1 MPAAPDIGKILK
13 KIEQWSAD
21 KPMPAVSRIAGKEL
35 SPFKVLVSTVLS
47 LRTKDQVTAEAS
59 SRLFK
64 QAASPEAM
72 LGLGSSRIARLIYP
86 VGFYKTKAKYIT
98 GICETLLAQYG
109 GRVPDNLDELLT
121 LKGVGRKT
129 ANLVLILGYNKPAMC
144 VDTHVHRISNR
155 LGYIRTK
162 TPLESEMALR
172 KKLPQR
178 YWLQYNDL
186 LVMFGQM
193 LCKPISP
200 LCSAC
205 PVRTWCRRTGVTK
218 SR

>member
-1 MPAAPDIGKILK
+1 MLAAPDIGKILK

-21 KPMPAVSRIAGKEL
+21 KQMPAVSRIAEKEL

-64 QAASPEAM
+64 EAASPEAM
-72 LGLGSSRIARLIYP
+72 LQLGSSRIARLIYP
-86 VGFYKTKAKYIT
+86 VGFYKTKAKYII
-98 GICETLLAQYG
+98 GICETLLTRYG